1 MRLKVS
7 LLIASLSF
15 SFMIFPISISS
26 AATIPTTWTLLA
38 AGQRSVIFGVT
49 SANATTLN
57 NSTYFYYNASSMGF
71 APNST
76 ITQNSADT
84 TNSSLSGSCSIAN
97 NGHKR
102 LSWHGYADGSITA
115 GWRVGC
121 TDSLNSSMSAVRAIY
136 QSNSPTYYPAGPQL
150 AVDATTVTN
159 GGWTLC
165 WNNYYGESSS
175 SGSVKTACTGTYL
188 ILAGFN
194 GVVPDTTPPTITS
207 SSSFSVAENQTS
219 IGTATANES
228 VSWSKIS
235 GADSATVTI
244 NSSTGVVAFVSARDY
259 ENPLDANKNNIFEV
273 TIRAT
278 DTAGN
283 TRDQSITI
291 TVTDIVDTSS
301 FNSFSLS
308 GTPTYRTVVTISA
321 NVSVAAKVT
330 FRAKNVIIAGCKNKT
345 AAGSGSSFSATCSW
359 RPSARG
365 SVTLTATA
373 VPTSG
378 SISSSTANPLNVVVG
393 NRSGGRS

>member
-1 MRLKVS
+1 
-7 LLIASLSF
+7 
-15 SFMIFPISISS
+15 
-26 AATIPTTWTLLA
+26 
-38 AGQRSVIFGVT
+38 
-49 SANATTLN
+49 
-57 NSTYFYYNASSMGF
+57 MGF